1 MLLYLQVML
10 HFTDESIV
18 VLFYQGVNV
27 ESSVRYT
34 ETNFC
39 ISLLKS
45 LSPSDPIYFNQHI
58 YVV

>member
-10 HFTDESIV
+10 HFTDGSIV
-18 VLFYQGVNV
+18 VLFYQAVNL

-34 ETNFC
+34 ETTFC

-45 LSPSDPIYFNQHI
+45 LSFTQ
-58 YVV
+58 